1 MKIQSFGAAK
11 TVTGS
16 CHIVKKGDVSVMID
30 CGLFQGKD
38 EESKN
43 SDLGF
48 NPEEIDYLILTH
60 AHLDHCG
67 RIPML
72 IKGGFKGKI
81 YCTKPTFQLARLI
94 MLDTAKIMLE
104 DYKHNLKRR
113 LRYNPKKATEENILN
128 SNKSDKAYIN
138 SEKFQTTHHHTAYTA
153 NRFTHETNYGNHHD
167 YDKHNHHTAAAHSIN
182 IDKSKNTENE
192 GSKNEYNFNAEL
204 LYNEID
210 VFESLD
216 HFNPI
221 LAYNTP
227 FVIDEKHNIA
237 VEIQDAGH
245 ILGSSFVKLTIGNKS
260 AIFSGDLGNKNKPI
274 VNNFSYPDEAD
285 AVYIETTYGD
295 RLHKSFDDSKVELL
309 NIIQKTIN
317 SGGNVLIPSY
327 AMERTQ
333 DILYV
338 LKEFYKSGELPKCKI
353 FLDSPLA
360 INITDIFLRNPE
372 YFRKDEL
379 RLFTNNNPFEMPNL
393 TETRDI
399 EESKEINKFSE
410 GAIIIAGSG
419 MLTGGRMLHHLK
431 HNLWRKE
438 NSIIF
443 IGYQA
448 RGTLGR
454 RIVEGNKTIKVFGEH
469 IDVNASV
476 HTINGFSSHADQNEL
491 IEWLSA
497 LKNRIKTK
505 ICLIHGDDD
514 KMEIFKEK
522 ITPLGFNAY
531 IPSYA
536 EEITIK

>member
-1 MKIQSFGAAK
+1 MKIQSFGAAR

-16 CHIVKKGDVSVMID
+16 CHIVQKNGVKVMID

-38 EESKN
+38 EENKN
-43 SDLGF
+43 SELGF
-48 NPEEIDYLILTH
+48 NPAEIDYVILTH

-113 LRYNPKKATEENILN
+113 LRYNPKKIIKENLSN
-128 SNKSDKAYIN
+128 SNKSN
-138 SEKFQTTHHHTAYTA
+138 S
-153 NRFTHETNYGNHHD
+153 
-167 YDKHNHHTAAAHSIN
+167 AHI
-182 IDKSKNTENE
+182 
-192 GSKNEYNFNAEL
+192 KNETHQNKHHNIHNTHNTNESGKNESNTNTEL

-216 HFNPI
+216 HINPI

-245 ILGSSFVKLTIGNKS
+245 ILGSSFIKLMFGDSSI
-260 AIFSGDLGNKNKPI
+260 IFSGDLGNKNKPI

-295 RLHKSFDDSKVELL
+295 RLHKSFDDSKTELF
-309 NIIQKTIN
+309 NIIETTFKN
-317 SGGNVLIPSY
+317 GGNVLIPSY

-333 DILYV
+333 DILYI
-338 LKEFYKSGELPKCKI
+338 LKGFYKNGKLPKCKI

-372 YFRKDEL
+372 YFREDEL
-379 RLFTNNNPFEMPNL
+379 QLFQKDNPFEIPYL
-393 TETRDI
+393 IETREV
-399 EESKEINKFSE
+399 EESKEINKFTE

-454 RIVEGNKTIKVFGEH
+454 RIVEGDKTIKVFGEH

-497 LKNRIKTK
+497 LKNRAETK
-505 ICLIHGDDD
+505 IYLIHGDED
-514 KMEIFKEK
+514 KMTIFKEK
-522 ITPLGFNAY
+522 ITHLGFNAY

-536 EEITIK
+536 EDIELGN

>member
-16 CHIVKKGDVSVMID
+16 CHIVNENGVKVMVD
-30 CGLFQGKD
+30 CGFFQGNKD
-38 EESKN
+38 EENKN
-43 SDLGF
+43 SELGF
-48 NPEEIDYLILTH
+48 NPAEIDYLILTH

-67 RIPML
+67 KIPML

-104 DYKHNLKRR
+104 DYKHDLKKR
-113 LRYNPKKATEENILN
+113 LRYNPEKKSASHSVPSL
-128 SNKSDKAYIN
+128 SS
-138 SEKFQTTHHHTAYTA
+138 A
-153 NRFTHETNYGNHHD
+153 NFTS
-167 YDKHNHHTAAAHSIN
+167 ASRSSAS
-182 IDKSKNTENE
+182 S
-192 GSKNEYNFNAEL
+192 SSSVL
-204 LYNEID
+204 LYNELD

-221 LAYNTP
+221 LTYNTP
-227 FVIDEKHNIA
+227 FILDEKHNIK
-237 VEIQDAGH
+237 VEINDAGH
-245 ILGSSFVKLTIGNKS
+245 ILGSSFVKLMFGGSSI
-260 AIFSGDLGNKNKPI
+260 IFSGDLGNKNKPI

-295 RLHKSFDDSKVELL
+295 RLHKSFDNSKTELL
-309 NIIQKTIN
+309 NIIETTFKN
-317 SGGNVLIPSY
+317 GGNVLIPSF

-333 DILYV
+333 DILYI
-338 LKEFYKSGELPKCKI
+338 LKGFYKNEQLPKCKI

-360 INITDIFLRNPE
+360 INITDIFLKNPE

-379 RLFTNNNPFEMPNL
+379 QLFQKDNPFEIPYL
-393 TETRDI
+393 TETREV
-399 EESKEINKFSE
+399 EESKEINRFTDS
-410 GAIIIAGSG
+410 AIIIAGSG

-454 RIVEGNKTIKVFGEH
+454 RIVEGDKTIKVFGEH

-497 LKNRIKTK
+497 LKNQQKTK
-505 ICLIHGDDD
+505 IYLIHGDED
-514 KMEIFKEK
+514 KMDIFKEK
-522 ITPLGFNAY
+522 ITSLGFNAY

-536 EEITIK
+536 EEIDI

>member
-16 CHIVKKGDVSVMID
+16 CHIVKEGDVSVMID

-43 SDLGF
+43 SNLGF
-48 NPEEIDYLILTH
+48 NPEKIDYLILTH

-113 LRYNPKKATEENILN
+113 LRYNPKKTTEENILN
-128 SNKSDKAYIN
+128 SDVSGKTYIN
-138 SEKFQTTHHHTAYTA
+138 NEKFQATHHHTAHTA
-153 NRFTHETNYGNHHD
+153 HRSAHEINYDNHH
-167 YDKHNHHTAAAHSIN
+167 YDKHNHHATHNIN
-182 IDKSKNTENE
+182 INKSKHTENE
-192 GSKNEYNFNAEL
+192 DNLNTKL

-216 HFNPI
+216 HFNPV

-227 FVIDEKHNIA
+227 FVLDEKHNIT
-237 VEIQDAGH
+237 VEIKDAGH
-245 ILGSSFVKLTIGNKS
+245 ILGSSFVKLTIGGKS

-295 RLHKSFDDSKVELL
+295 RLHKSFDDSKIELL
-309 NIIQKTIN
+309 NIIQTTFTN
-317 SGGNVLIPSY
+317 GGNILIPSY

-338 LKEFYKSGELPKCKI
+338 LKEFYKSGKLPKCKI

-360 INITDIFLRNPE
+360 INITDIFLKNPE

-379 RLFTNNNPFEMPNL
+379 QLFQKDNPFEMPNL

-454 RIVEGNKTIKVFGEH
+454 RIVEGDKTIKVFGEH

-497 LKNRIKTK
+497 LKNQSKTK
-505 ICLIHGDDD
+505 IYLIHGDDD

-522 ITPLGFNAY
+522 IKPLGFNAY

-536 EEITIK
+536 EEITVE